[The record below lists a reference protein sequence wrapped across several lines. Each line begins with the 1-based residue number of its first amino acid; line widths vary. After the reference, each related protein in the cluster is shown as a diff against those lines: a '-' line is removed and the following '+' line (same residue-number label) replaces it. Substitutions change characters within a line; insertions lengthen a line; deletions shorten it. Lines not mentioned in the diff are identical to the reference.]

1 MVEQILIMSKTP
13 ENPDIDGMVTGI
25 IQKYLGEMKK
35 REIFG
40 GEK

>member
-1 MVEQILIMSKTP
+1 MSKTP
-13 ENPDIDGMVTGI
+13 ENPDIGEKVTGI
-25 IQKYLGEMKK
+25 VQKYLGEMKK